1 MSALTGRSAAPGR
14 RAGPDLVGVLV
25 LGACAG
31 WSLVTAAGREARPEG
46 ILLAVLAVAAGYAL
60 GRISGSLVPVAAA
73 ACAASAGLLL
83 AYASRDG
90 VPGATVDPLPG
101 HIGVS
106 AALPALAAG
115 AACCGAWAARTTAV
129 RLALRLLAAGC
140 AGTALALGSAAG
152 CAAALGVL
160 LCSLAAARMRHRT
173 VGLAG
178 LAAVAALVAVG
189 SVAVAEDVLPDG
201 LTVSLEGQLTPERVL
216 LWRDAVDLAEDHPV
230 RGTGPDRF
238 GSLSPVARQSPV
250 AAGKPHSALLQQA
263 SEQGAVGATLLGAAY
278 GWMLYALW
286 RSPRPTSV
294 VLTAGAG
301 LTALAAFACVGNA
314 LSFTPVTMGAGLLAG
329 LATARPHG
337 DGRREAEQEVQA
349 VRARG

>member
-1 MSALTGRSAAPGR
+1 MSARTGGSAAPGR
-14 RAGPDLVGVLV
+14 RAAPDLVGVLV

-46 ILLAVLAVAAGYAL
+46 VLLAVLAVAAGYAL
-60 GRISGSLVPVAAA
+60 GRISGSLVPVATA
-73 ACAASAGLLL
+73 ACAATAGLLL

-115 AACCGAWAARTTAV
+115 AACCGAWAARTAAA
-129 RLALRLLAAGC
+129 RLVLRLLAAGC

-152 CAAALGVL
+152 CVAALGIL

-178 LAAVAALVAVG
+178 LAAVAALVAGG
-189 SVAVAEDVLPDG
+189 SVAVAEDVLPAG

-216 LWRDAVDLAEDHPV
+216 LWRDAMDLAEEHPL

-238 GSLSPVARQSPV
+238 GGLSPVALQSPV
-250 AAGKPHSALLQQA
+250 AAGKPHSALLQQT
-263 SEQGAVGATLLGAAY
+263 SEQGVLGTGLLAATY
-278 GWMLYALW
+278 GWLLYALW
-286 RSPRPTSV
+286 RSPRTTPV
-294 VLTAGAG
+294 VLTAGAA

-314 LSFTPVTMGAGLLAG
+314 LSFSPVTMGAGLLAG

-337 DGRREAEQEVQA
+337 DGQPEAERDAEVVHA
-349 VRARG
+349 GG

>member
-1 MSALTGRSAAPGR
+1 MSALTGRSAAPER

-31 WSLVTAAGREARPEG
+31 WSLIAAAGREARPEG
-46 ILLAVLAVAAGYAL
+46 VLLAVLAVAAGYAL

-73 ACAASAGLLL
+73 TCAALAGLAL
-83 AYASRDG
+83 AYLSRDG

-115 AACCGAWAARTTAV
+115 AACCGAWAARRAVV
-129 RLALRLLAAGC
+129 RLALRLLALGC
-140 AGTALALGSAAG
+140 AGAALALGSAAG

-160 LCSLAAARMRHRT
+160 LCSLAAARMRRT

-189 SVAVAEDVLPDG
+189 SVAVAEDVLPAG

-216 LWRDAVDLAEDHPV
+216 LWRDAVDLAEENPV

-238 GSLSPVARQSPV
+238 GGLSPVARQSPV
-250 AAGKPHSALLQQA
+250 AAGKPHSALLQQSA
-263 SEQGAVGATLLGAAY
+263 EQGAVGATLLGATY
-278 GWMLYALW
+278 GWILYALW
-286 RSPRPTSV
+286 RSPKPTPV
-294 VLTAGAG
+294 ALTAGAA
-301 LTALAAFACVGNA
+301 LTALAALACIGNA

-329 LATARPHG
+329 LATARPPG
-337 DGRREAEQEVQA
+337 DGRQQVERDASV
-349 VRARG
+349 VRVRG